1 MKPFTSIR
9 HIAAISVAAISLLL
23 TAGCSGEENEP
34 GGNTSNA
41 AIITASVG
49 KADNVASTR
58 ASETAWDA
66 GDCIGISTSST
77 STKGKTN
84 YINIRYQTNGNVFS
98 PVPGAAGE
106 DNTIYFQGT
115 SPMEFTAYYPCQG
128 ANGTKPGNNGVIT
141 RTLTAADQSTA
152 NLPDIDY
159 LWAQK
164 TAQSS
169 NPKVDFL
176 FSHRMSRLVL
186 NFKAGAGVSL
196 PPDGLA
202 YTLTGLVQEGAFDT
216 STGEAKATGST
227 PADLTGLPT
236 TPTTTTTA
244 TGQTTGTTILWP
256 QAANS
261 VRLQLTLNGIT
272 FGAVL
277 TFPSGTAAGE
287 ALAPSTSY
295 TFNVTV
301 ERTGLEIGNAD
312 IDGWTDDGGSKDITL
327 HEYRTLTYDANGGT
341 GTVNSSQVLESTTT
355 TLNDGTGL
363 THPDGKIFAG
373 WNTLPEGGGEFYD
386 AGGTLTMPAGN
397 LTLYALWSGDGS
409 TKEKP
414 VLITDV
420 QGMKDIGAS
429 LKNIKK
435 HYRLCKDLVL
445 DDWEAIYY
453 DDGSGYTAPFNG
465 TFDGGGH
472 TLTLN
477 GVKGIRATFQSV
489 GGGGVF
495 NSYFFSLFAYINGEV
510 RRLRVDGQITV
521 DGTDESTDYYA
532 GGICGCSSYNVTITD
547 CISDVTVTATGKMN
561 YLYAGGIAGFN
572 DTGNIFN
579 CYATGEIESTATAEY
594 VNLGGIAGCSKGYIA
609 NCAALNSNISGKDGQ
624 NNTHIHRITGYSTG
638 TIVNNYAST
647 ALTAFGDKGLD
658 KPDGEDCDAK
668 PAASWW
674 TGQGRW
680 ADSYQRPSGSTYP
693 LTPWDFTTI
702 WEVTDGHLPVLHR
715 K

>member
-34 GGNTSNA
+34 GGNASNA

-49 KADNVASTR
+49 KTDNVASTR

-84 YINIRYQTNGNVFS
+84 YINIRYQTDGSVFS

-128 ANGTKPGNNGVIT
+128 ANGTKPGNNGIIT

-236 TPTTTTTA
+236 TPTTTTPA
-244 TGQTTGTTILWP
+244 TGQATGTTILWP

-312 IDGWTDDGGSKDITL
+312 IDGWTDDGGGKDITL
-327 HEYRTLTYDANGGT
+327 HEYRTLTYNANGGT
-341 GTVNSSQVLESTTT
+341 GTVNSSQVLESSTT

-414 VLITDV
+414 VLITDA

-429 LKNIKK
+429 EKNIKK

-453 DDGSGYTAPFNG
+453 DLGYGYGFDG

-472 TLTLN
+472 TVTLN
-477 GVKGIRATFQSV
+477 GVKPIWAVLENIIGEHLSGYI
-489 GGGGVF
+489 
-495 NSYFFSLFAYINGEV
+495 FSLFAYINKGEV
-510 RRLRVDGQITV
+510 RRLRVDGQITMN
-521 DGTDESTDYYA
+521 GTDESATYRA
-532 GGICGCSSYNVTITD
+532 GGICGYSYSGTVTD

-561 YLYAGGIAGFN
+561 FLYAGGIAGFN

-579 CYATGEIESTATAEY
+579 CYATGEIESTATAKN
-594 VNLGGIAGCSKGYIA
+594 VDLGGIAGYNISHIA

-624 NNTHIHRITGYSTG
+624 NNTRIHRITGYSNG
-638 TIVNNYAST
+638 TIVNSYASAT
-647 ALTAFGDKGLD
+647 LTAFGDKGLD

-680 ADSYQRPSGSTYP
+680 ADSYQRPNGYTYT

>member
-34 GGNTSNA
+34 GGNASNA

-49 KADNVASTR
+49 KTDNVASTR

-84 YINIRYQTNGNVFS
+84 YINIRYQTDGSVFS

-128 ANGTKPGNNGVIT
+128 ANGTKPGNNGIIT

-164 TAQSS
+164 TAPSS

-236 TPTTTTTA
+236 TTTTTTTA
-244 TGQTTGTTILWP
+244 TGQGTGTTILWP

-327 HEYRTLTYDANGGT
+327 HEYRTLTYNANGGT

-414 VLITDV
+414 VLITDA

-429 LKNIKK
+429 SENISK

-445 DDWEAIYY
+445 DDWEAIYCDNGYGY
-453 DDGSGYTAPFNG
+453 DDPFLG

-477 GVKGIRATFQSV
+477 GVKDIRTEIQIGGNTFS
-489 GGGGVF
+489 G
-495 NSYFFSLFAYINGEV
+495 YFFSLFANIQYGEV

-521 DGTDESTDYYA
+521 NGTDESADYYV
-532 GGICGCSSYNVTITD
+532 GGICGYSYLGTVTD

-561 YLYAGGIAGFN
+561 FLYAGGIAGYN
-572 DTGNIFN
+572 MAGSIFN
-579 CYATGEIESTATAEY
+579 CYATGEIKSTATAKD
-594 VNLGGIAGCSKGYIA
+594 VDLGGIAGDNGLLIA
-609 NCAALNSNISGKDGQ
+609 NCAALNSNISGKNGQ
-624 NNTHIHRITGYSTG
+624 NKTRIHRIIGYSNG
-638 TIVNNYAST
+638 YIVNNYASA

-674 TGQGRW
+674 TELGRW
-680 ADSYQRPSGSTYP
+680 ANSFQDVVGDTYN
-693 LTPWDFTTI
+693 LTPWDFTTT
-702 WEVTDGHLPVLHR
+702 WEVTDGHLPVLRR

>member
-34 GGNTSNA
+34 GGNASNA

-84 YINIRYQTNGNVFS
+84 YINIRYQTNGSVFS

-141 RTLTAADQSTA
+141 RTLTATDQSTA

-244 TGQTTGTTILWP
+244 TRQATGTTILWP

-312 IDGWTDDGGSKDITL
+312 IDGWTDDGGGKDITL
-327 HEYRTLTYDANGGT
+327 HEYRTLAYNANGGT

-414 VLITDV
+414 VLITDA

-429 LKNIKK
+429 SKNISK

-453 DDGSGYTAPFNG
+453 DDGSSNGFLG

-477 GVKGIRATFQSV
+477 GVKGIRTTFQDIANLCS
-489 GGGGVF
+489 G
-495 NSYFFSLFAYINGEV
+495 YFFSLFAHIQYGEV
-510 RRLRVDGQITV
+510 RRLRVDGRITV
-521 DGTDESTDYYA
+521 DGTDENVYYYV
-532 GGICGCSSYNVTITD
+532 GGICGCSDGTVTD
-547 CISDVTVTATGKMN
+547 CISDVTVTATGKMAP
-561 YLYAGGIAGFN
+561 LYAGGIAGFN
-572 DTGNIFN
+572 YGNIFN
-579 CYATGEIESTATAEY
+579 CYATGEIESTATAKN
-594 VNLGGIAGCSKGYIA
+594 VDLGGIAGYNGLHIA

-624 NNTHIHRITGYSTG
+624 NNTHIHRITGYSNG
-638 TIVNNYAST
+638 AIVNNYAS
-647 ALTAFGDKGLD
+647 AAPTAFGDKGLD
-658 KPDGEDCDAK
+658 KPDGADCDAK

-680 ADSYQRPSGSTYP
+680 ADSYQRPSGSTYTF
-693 LTPWDFTTI
+693 TPWNFTTT

>member
-34 GGNTSNA
+34 GGNASNA

-58 ASETAWDA
+58 ASETAWDV

-84 YINIRYQTNGNVFS
+84 YINIRYQTDGSVFS

-128 ANGTKPGNNGVIT
+128 ANGTKPGNNGIIT

-244 TGQTTGTTILWP
+244 TGQATGTTILWP

-277 TFPSGTAAGE
+277 TFPSGTAAGK

-312 IDGWTDDGGSKDITL
+312 IDGWTDDGGGKDITL
-327 HEYRTLTYDANGGT
+327 HEYRTLTYNANGGT

-414 VLITDV
+414 VLITDA

-429 LKNIKK
+429 SENISK

-453 DDGSGYTAPFNG
+453 DNGFFNEPFSG

-477 GVKGIRATFQSV
+477 GVKGILAKFQ
-489 GGGGVF
+489 GGSGTISG
-495 NSYFFSLFAYINGEV
+495 YFFSLFAYIGSGEV

-521 DGTDESTDYYA
+521 NGTDESANYYV
-532 GGICGCSSYNVTITD
+532 GGIYGYNYLGTVTD

-561 YLYAGGIAGFN
+561 VLYAGGIAGHN
-572 DTGNIFN
+572 MSGKIFN
-579 CYATGEIESTATAEY
+579 CYAIGEIESTADTWS
-594 VNLGGIAGCSKGYIA
+594 VDLGGIAGNNSSLIA

-624 NNTHIHRITGYSTG
+624 KNTRIHRITGYSTG
-638 TIVNNYAST
+638 DIVNNYASVAPT
-647 ALTAFGDKGLD
+647 VFGDKGLD
-658 KPDGEDCDAK
+658 KPDGADCDAK

-680 ADSYQRPSGSTYP
+680 ADSFKYPSGYTYN

-702 WEVTDGHLPVLHR
+702 WEVTDGHLPVLRR

>member
-23 TAGCSGEENEP
+23 TSGCSGEENEP

-58 ASETAWDA
+58 ASETAWDV

-84 YINIRYQTNGNVFS
+84 YINIRYQTNGSVFS

-128 ANGTKPGNNGVIT
+128 ANGTRPGNNGVIT

-244 TGQTTGTTILWP
+244 TGQATGTTILWP

-327 HEYRTLTYDANGGT
+327 HEYRTLTYNANGGT
-341 GTVNSSQVLESTTT
+341 GTVNSSQVLESSTT

-397 LTLYALWSGDGS
+397 LTLAALWSGDGS
-409 TKEKP
+409 TESNP

-429 LKNIKK
+429 LNNIKK
-435 HYRLCKDLVL
+435 HSLLCKDLVL
-445 DDWEAIYY
+445 DDWEAIHC
-453 DDGSGYTAPFNG
+453 DIGNDLSSTFFG

-477 GVKGIRATFQSV
+477 GVKGIRTKFENSNGTFS
-489 GGGGVF
+489 G
-495 NSYFFSLFAYINGEV
+495 YFFSLFAYIDGEV

-521 DGTDESTDYYA
+521 NGTDENAVYYV
-532 GGICGCSSYNVTITD
+532 GGICGCSDGTVTD
-547 CISDVTVTATGKMN
+547 CISDVTVTATGKMST
-561 YLYAGGIAGFN
+561 LYAGGIAGYN
-572 DTGNIFN
+572 IGRNIFN
-579 CYATGEIESTATAEY
+579 CYATGEIESTATAKN
-594 VNLGGIAGCSKGYIA
+594 VDLGGIAGYSNGYIS
-609 NCAALNSNISGKDGQ
+609 NCAALNSTISGKDGQ
-624 NNTHIHRITGYSTG
+624 NNTYIHRITGYSTG

-658 KPDGEDCDAK
+658 KPDGADCDAK

-674 TGQGRW
+674 TEQGRW
-680 ADSYQRPSGSTYP
+680 ADSFKYPSGDTYN
-693 LTPWDFTTI
+693 LTPWDFTTT

>member
-23 TAGCSGEENEP
+23 TAGCSGEENDP

-58 ASETAWDA
+58 ASETAWDV

-84 YINIRYQTNGNVFS
+84 YINIRYQTDGSVFS

-128 ANGTKPGNNGVIT
+128 ANGTKPGNNGIIT

-227 PADLTGLPT
+227 PADLTGLPAT
-236 TPTTTTTA
+236 TTTTTTA
-244 TGQTTGTTILWP
+244 TGQATGTTILWP

-397 LTLYALWSGDGS
+397 LTLYALWSSDGS
-409 TKEKP
+409 TESNP
-414 VLITDV
+414 VLITDA
-420 QGMKDIGAS
+420 QGMKEIGAS
-429 LKNIKK
+429 LKNIRK

-445 DDWEAIYY
+445 DDWEAIYCDIGY
-453 DDGSGYTAPFNG
+453 DQSWPFNG

-477 GVKGIRATFQSV
+477 EVKGIRATFQAINGTTFS
-489 GGGGVF
+489 G
-495 NSYFFSLFAYINGEV
+495 YFFSLFANIQYGEV
-510 RRLRVDGQITV
+510 RRLRVDGRITV
-521 DGTDESTDYYA
+521 DGTDENVYYYV
-532 GGICGCSSYNVTITD
+532 GGICGYNEGTVTD

-561 YLYAGGIAGFN
+561 VLYAGGIAGHN
-572 DTGNIFN
+572 MSGKIFN
-579 CYATGEIESTATAEY
+579 CYATGEIESTATAED
-594 VNLGGIAGCSKGYIA
+594 VDLGGIAGDNNFRIA

-624 NNTHIHRITGYSTG
+624 NKTYIHRITGNDG
-638 TIVNNYAST
+638 GLVNNYAST
-647 ALTAFGDKGLD
+647 TPTAFGDKGLD

-680 ADSYQRPSGSTYP
+680 ADSYQRPGGSSDIF
-693 LTPWDFTTI
+693 TPWDFTTI

>member
-34 GGNTSNA
+34 GGNASNA

-49 KADNVASTR
+49 KTDNVASTR

-84 YINIRYQTNGNVFS
+84 YINIRYQTDGSVFS

-128 ANGTKPGNNGVIT
+128 ANGTKPGNNGIIT

-169 NPKVDFL
+169 NPRVDFL

-236 TPTTTTTA
+236 TTTTTTT
-244 TGQTTGTTILWP
+244 TGQATGTTILWP

-327 HEYRTLTYDANGGT
+327 HEYRTLTYNANGGT
-341 GTVNSSQVLESTTT
+341 DTVNSSQVLESTTT

-420 QGMKDIGAS
+420 QGMKDVGTS
-429 LKNIKK
+429 SKKK

-445 DDWEAIYY
+445 DDWEAIHH
-453 DDGSGYTAPFNG
+453 DNGFFNDPFSG

-477 GVKGIRATFQSV
+477 GVKGIRTTFQGSS
-489 GGGGVF
+489 GTISG
-495 NSYFFSLFAYINGEV
+495 YFFSLFAYIESGEV

-521 DGTDESTDYYA
+521 NGTDESADYYV
-532 GGICGCSSYNVTITD
+532 GGIYGHNFLGTVTD
-547 CISDVTVTATGKMN
+547 CISDVTVTATGKMST
-561 YLYAGGIAGFN
+561 LYAGGIAGYN
-572 DTGNIFN
+572 ISGKIFN
-579 CYATGEIESTATAEY
+579 CYATGEIESTATAKD
-594 VNLGGIAGCSKGYIA
+594 VNLGGIAGYNGFHIA
-609 NCAALNSNISGKDGQ
+609 NCAALNSNISGEDRQ
-624 NNTHIHRITGYSTG
+624 NTTYIHRITGYSTG
-638 TIVNNYAST
+638 TIVNNYASAT
-647 ALTAFGDKGLD
+647 LTAFGDKGLD
-658 KPDGEDCDAK
+658 KLDGEDCDAK

-680 ADSYQRPSGSTYP
+680 ADSFQRPGGYTDIF
-693 LTPWDFTTI
+693 TPWDFTTI

>member
-34 GGNTSNA
+34 GGNASNA

-49 KADNVASTR
+49 KTDNVASTR

-84 YINIRYQTNGNVFS
+84 YINIRYQTDGSVFS

-128 ANGTKPGNNGVIT
+128 ANGTKPGNNGIIT

-169 NPKVDFL
+169 NPRVDFL

-186 NFKAGAGVSL
+186 NFKAGARVSL

-236 TPTTTTTA
+236 TTTTTTT
-244 TGQTTGTTILWP
+244 TGQATGTTILWP

-327 HEYRTLTYDANGGT
+327 HEYRTLTYNANGGT

-363 THPDGKIFAG
+363 TYPDGKIFAG

-420 QGMKDIGAS
+420 QGMKDVGTS
-429 LKNIKK
+429 SKKK

-445 DDWEAIYY
+445 DDWEAIHH
-453 DDGSGYTAPFNG
+453 DNGFFNDPFSG

-477 GVKGIRATFQSV
+477 GVKGIRTTFQGSS
-489 GGGGVF
+489 GTISG
-495 NSYFFSLFAYINGEV
+495 YFFSLFAYIESGEV

-521 DGTDESTDYYA
+521 NGTDESADYYV
-532 GGICGCSSYNVTITD
+532 GGIYGHNFLGTVTD
-547 CISDVTVTATGKMN
+547 CISDVTVTATGKMST
-561 YLYAGGIAGFN
+561 LYAGGIAGYN
-572 DTGNIFN
+572 ISGKIFN
-579 CYATGEIESTATAEY
+579 CYATGEIESTATAKD
-594 VNLGGIAGCSKGYIA
+594 VNLGGIAGYNGFHIA
-609 NCAALNSNISGKDGQ
+609 NCAALNSNISGEDGQ
-624 NNTHIHRITGYSTG
+624 INTRIHRITGISNG
-638 TIVNNYAST
+638 TIVNSYASAT
-647 ALTAFGDKGLD
+647 LTAFGDKGLD
-658 KPDGEDCDAK
+658 KLDGEDCDAK

-680 ADSYQRPSGSTYP
+680 ADSFQRPGGYTDIF
-693 LTPWDFTTI
+693 TPWNFTTI